1 MWRKAFDLF
10 IFSSLFIALCAVI
23 MTLQTTQLFHL
34 DYNVKHYYAFVFFST
49 ICSYNFHWY
58 LTPDSFSEHSRA
70 NWTRQNKL
78 LHLILYFVGM
88 IGAAWYFFS
97 FLHAWLWLGIAAGL
111 TFLYSAPKIPYAPFT
126 LLKKIAVGKT
136 LFLAL
141 VWMYVTTVPPF
152 ILGDTEWKLSHLLF
166 ACSRFFLIY
175 AICILFDYRD
185 READKKD
192 GIRSMI
198 TYFSEKGIDALFFGS
213 LLLFLAATVALYFTG
228 FSLVIVLSLLVPG
241 IVVAA
246 LYKTAKRNFS
256 DYLYYF
262 VLDGLM
268 MFSAI
273 FTLFL

>member
-1 MWRKAFDLF
+1 MLRKSFDLF
-10 IFSSLFIALCAVI
+10 IFSSLFIAICAVI
-23 MTLQTTQLFHL
+23 MTLQTTQLFNL
-34 DYNVKHYYAFVFFST
+34 DYNVRHYAAFVFFST

-58 LTPDSFSEHSRA
+58 LTPESYMEHSRA
-70 NWTRQNKL
+70 DWTRQNRL
-78 LHLILYFVGM
+78 LHLLLFFVGM

-97 FLHAWLWLGIAAGL
+97 FVHAWFWLSVAVVL
-111 TFLYSAPKIPYAPFT
+111 TFLYSAPKLPYTPFSW
-126 LLKKIAVGKT
+126 LKKIAVGKT

-141 VWMYVTTVPPF
+141 VWMYVTTGPPL
-152 ILGDTEWKLSHLLF
+152 ILGATEWKLSHLLF

-213 LLLFLAATVALYFTG
+213 LLLFLVTTAALYFNG
-228 FSLVIVLSLLVPG
+228 FSLLIVLSLLVPG
-241 IVVAA
+241 IIVAL
-246 LYKTAKRNFS
+246 LYNTAKRNFS

-268 MFSAI
+268 MFSAF

>member
-1 MWRKAFDLF
+1 MLRKAFDLF
-10 IFSSLFIALCAVI
+10 IFSSLFIAICAVI
-23 MTLQTTQLFHL
+23 MTLQTTHLFRL
-34 DYNVKHYYAFVFFST
+34 NYNVRHYAAFVFFST

-58 LTPDSFSEHSRA
+58 LTPDSYVEHSRA
-70 NWTRQNKL
+70 NWTRQNRL
-78 LHLILYFVGM
+78 LHLLLFFAGM
-88 IGAAWYFFS
+88 IGAGWYFFS
-97 FLHAWLWLGIAAGL
+97 FIHAWLWLGVAIVL
-111 TFLYSAPKIPYAPFT
+111 TFLYSAPKLPYAPFSW
-126 LLKKIAVGKT
+126 LKKVAVGKT

-152 ILGDTEWKLSHLLF
+152 ILGDTEWKPSHLLF

-185 READKKD
+185 RDADKRD

-213 LLLFLAATVALYFTG
+213 LLLFVATTIGLYFTG
-228 FSLVIVLSLLVPG
+228 FTPLIVLSLLVPG
-241 IVVAA
+241 IIVAL
-246 LYKTAKRNFS
+246 LYNTAKRNFS

-268 MFSAI
+268 MFSA
-273 FTLFL
+273 FFSLFL